1 MISHVEDDTKLD
13 DIGAS
18 QSIQSM
24 RSRKYAQRPLAD
36 REISFK
42 DDFIK
47 AESKVAESSV
57 FNFETEILSF
67 FAFFRKNVF
76 QK

>member
-1 MISHVEDDTKLD
+1 MITHVEDDTKLD

-57 FNFETEILSF
+57 FNFETEMYIINPKS
-67 FAFFRKNVF
+67 N
-76 QK
+76 